1 MVVDRQE
8 EPDQVEQPSADVQ
21 ATQEEV
27 RSAFWYA
34 VERGG
39 TRLDRHWLGLIATGA
54 AAGLD
59 VAIGVFGL
67 LVVMQV
73 TSNLVLA
80 SLTFSIGFIIV
91 VFANSE
97 LFTENFLIPLS
108 SVITG
113 RGRVSS
119 LARLWGAT
127 LVTNLAAGWVIA
139 AILVS
144 GFPNIKQQAITL
156 SRFYFSQG
164 FGWRSFSAAV
174 FAGALVTLMTWMN
187 SITTMQSTRL
197 FSALV
202 VGYVLA
208 LGQMPH
214 CIVSGIEFFV
224 ALIGGAPFGYGI
236 ALATIGWMV
245 LGNFAGGVLLAAGIR
260 LAQVGG
266 IELRR
271 REREAESEG
280 ERSDGHEESTSP
292 RGETSEGDLDQ
303 SEPASQRIFQGI
315 TDSAPPPRRASDQGG
330 DTRIQPEGSGG
341 H

>member
-1 MVVDRQE
+1 MAVDSQE
-8 EPDQVEQPSADVQ
+8 DPDQVEQPSADVQ

-39 TRLDRHWLGLIATGA
+39 TRLDRHWLGLIATGS

-59 VAIGVFGL
+59 VAVGAFGL
-67 LVVMQV
+67 LVVMQA
-73 TSNLVLA
+73 TRNLVLA

-108 SVITG
+108 AVVTG
-113 RGRVSS
+113 REPVSS

-156 SRFYFSQG
+156 SRFYLSQG

-187 SITTMQSTRL
+187 SITTTQSTRL

-214 CIVSGIEFFV
+214 CIVSGIEFFM

-236 ALATIGWMV
+236 ALAAIGWMV

-266 IELRR
+266 VELRR
-271 REREAESEG
+271 REREAES
-280 ERSDGHEESTSP
+280 RSGQGNDHEEQTPPLQEASEADLADTAPSP
-292 RGETSEGDLDQ
+292 
-303 SEPASQRIFQGI
+303 QRIFRGI
-315 TDSAPPPRRASDQGG
+315 KDGLAPSPRPSEEGDPPGPQ
-330 DTRIQPEGSGG
+330 

>member
-1 MVVDRQE
+1 MAIDHQE
-8 EPDQVEQPSADVQ
+8 EPEQVEPPSEDIQ

-59 VAIGVFGL
+59 VAVGAFGL
-67 LVVMQV
+67 LVVMQA
-73 TSNLVLA
+73 TRNLVLA

-97 LFTENFLIPLS
+97 LFTENFLIPLAA
-108 SVITG
+108 VLTG
-113 RGRVSS
+113 RDRVAS
-119 LARLWGAT
+119 LVRLWGVT

-144 GFPNIKQQAITL
+144 GFPNIKQQAVTL
-156 SRFYFSQG
+156 SRFYLSQG

-187 SITTMQSTRL
+187 SITTSQSTRL

-214 CIVSGIEFFV
+214 CIVSGIEFFM

-260 LAQVGG
+260 FAQVGG

-271 REREAESEG
+271 REREAESASGQGDAPREQNSPPQETTEANLADSAPSRQRIFKG
-280 ERSDGHEESTSP
+280 IKDGPALSLRPSD
-292 RGETSEGDLDQ
+292 EGDL
-303 SEPASQRIFQGI
+303 PGR
-315 TDSAPPPRRASDQGG
+315 
-330 DTRIQPEGSGG
+330 
-341 H
+341 HH

>member
-1 MVVDRQE
+1 MADDHQE
-8 EPDQVEQPSADVQ
+8 DAEQVERPSADVQ

-59 VAIGVFGL
+59 VAVGAFGL
-67 LVVMQV
+67 LVVQQA
-73 TSNLVLA
+73 TGNLVLA

-108 SVITG
+108 AVVTG
-113 RGRVSS
+113 RKPVAS

-127 LVTNLAAGWVIA
+127 LVTNLAAGWLIA

-144 GFPNIKQQAITL
+144 GFPNIRQQATTL
-156 SRFYFSQG
+156 SRFYLSQG

-187 SITTMQSTRL
+187 SITTSQGTRL

-214 CIVSGIEFFV
+214 CIVSGIEFFI
-224 ALIGGAPFGYGI
+224 ALIGGAPFGYGL
-236 ALATIGWMV
+236 ALAAIGWMV

-271 REREAESEG
+271 REREAEPKADDQEGRDSRGEQAVEG
-280 ERSDGHEESTSP
+280 ERTALEDAP
-292 RGETSEGDLDQ
+292 RRVFR
-303 SEPASQRIFQGI
+303 AIQRN
-315 TDSAPPPRRASDQGG
+315 APPSQ
-330 DTRIQPEGSGG
+330 Q
-341 H
+341 

>member
-1 MVVDRQE
+1 MAIDEQK
-8 EPDQVEQPSADVQ
+8 EPEQVEHPSSDVQ

-59 VAIGVFGL
+59 VAVGAFGL
-67 LVVMQV
+67 LVVMQ
-73 TSNLVLA
+73 TTRNLVLA

-108 SVITG
+108 AVLTG
-113 RGRVSS
+113 RNRVSS
-119 LARLWGAT
+119 LVRLWGAT

-144 GFPNIKQQAITL
+144 GFPNIKQQATTV
-156 SRFYFSQG
+156 SRFYLSQG

-187 SITTMQSTRL
+187 SITTSQGTRL

-214 CIVSGIEFFV
+214 CIVSGIEFFM

-236 ALATIGWMV
+236 ALATIAWMV
-245 LGNFAGGVLLAAGIR
+245 LGNFTGGVLLAAGIR

-280 ERSDGHEESTSP
+280 EQGNGQEEQTAP
-292 RGETSEGDLDQ
+292 LQETTQANLADTVPSR
-303 SEPASQRIFQGI
+303 QRIFDGI
-315 TDSAPPPRRASDQGG
+315 KDGLSPSPRPSEEGDPPSP
-330 DTRIQPEGSGG
+330 
-341 H
+341 

>member
-1 MVVDRQE
+1 MADDRQQE
-8 EPDQVEQPSADVQ
+8 SEQVEQPSADVQ

-27 RSAFWYA
+27 HSAFWYA
-34 VERGG
+34 VDRGR
-39 TRLDRHWLGLIATGA
+39 TRLDRHWLGLIATGS

-59 VAIGVFGL
+59 VAIGAFGL
-67 LVVMQV
+67 LVVQQA
-73 TSNLVLA
+73 TRNLPLA
-80 SLTFSIGFIIV
+80 SLSFSIGFIIV

-108 SVITG
+108 AVVTG
-113 RGRVSS
+113 RGRVLS
-119 LARLWGAT
+119 LARLWGAS
-127 LVTNLAAGWVIA
+127 LVTNLAAGWVVA

-144 GFPNIKQQAITL
+144 GFPNIKQQAVTL
-156 SRFYFSQG
+156 SRFYLSQG

-187 SITTMQSTRL
+187 SITTSQGTRL

-214 CIVSGIEFFV
+214 CIVSGIEFFM

-236 ALATIGWMV
+236 ALAAIGWMV

-280 ERSDGHEESTSP
+280 AQGDDREGREP
-292 RGETSEGDLDQ
+292 RGEQAAEGDFNHPDVPPR
-303 SEPASQRIFQGI
+303 ERIFRAI
-315 TDSAPPPRRASDQGG
+315 RRNAPPSQ
-330 DTRIQPEGSGG
+330 Q
-341 H
+341 

>member
-1 MVVDRQE
+1 MAAE
-8 EPDQVEQPSADVQ
+8 GPEKPDQVEQPSADVQ

-27 RSAFWYA
+27 RSAFWFA
-34 VERGG
+34 VERGA

-59 VAIGVFGL
+59 VAVGAFGL
-67 LVVMQV
+67 LVVRQATGSV
-73 TSNLVLA
+73 VLA

-108 SVITG
+108 AVLTG
-113 RGRVSS
+113 RSRVSS

-127 LVTNLAAGWVIA
+127 LVTNLAAGWFIA
-139 AILVS
+139 AIVVS
-144 GFPNIKQQAITL
+144 GFPNIKQQAVTL
-156 SRFYFSQG
+156 SRFYLSQG

-187 SITTMQSTRL
+187 SITTEQSTRL

-202 VGYVLA
+202 VGYVLG
-208 LGQMPH
+208 LGPMPH
-214 CIVSGIEFFV
+214 CIVSGIEFFI

-236 ALATIGWMV
+236 ALAAIGWMV

-271 REREAESEG
+271 REREAESE
-280 ERSDGHEESTSP
+280 SDEGDGGDEETSP
-292 RGETSEGDLDQ
+292 REGAVEDDPGHTTPSRQRIDQ
-303 SEPASQRIFQGI
+303 GIKDRAPASPRP
-315 TDSAPPPRRASDQGG
+315 SAEG
-330 DTRIQPEGSGG
+330 DTRRM
-341 H
+341 